1 MAAILAVV
9 VALRRSR
16 VPVIAGRALC
26 VIAAA
31 PVVALT
37 GIAGAPAGA
46 AVAAGVCSL
55 LLVTALTAAWEH
67 IGRGRRGTVLAAFSL
82 GVAGSLPIGFGITAL
97 ILELSATVS
106 IGRPG
111 TAAAAVQAATRVL
124 ISAGNAEQ
132 HRYPSVLGTV
142 AAVVSLIAAVVPGTV
157 ATWVLAALNSTA
169 ITEPI
174 GAAAIRSNA
183 GDWSGGYIV
192 VAFVIVA
199 AGVWAFATLQGWSL
213 VTAPPTE
220 DRPSAPAVRAVG
232 VRIARRLRPA
242 AVRGNSWLRQTDDW
256 LVVQPQ
262 LVVVLGGAILAI
274 LLFQLIH

>member
-1 MAAILAVV
+1 M
-9 VALRRSR
+9 
-16 VPVIAGRALC
+16 
-26 VIAAA
+26 
-31 PVVALT
+31 
-37 GIAGAPAGA
+37 
-46 AVAAGVCSL
+46 
-55 LLVTALTAAWEH
+55 
-67 IGRGRRGTVLAAFSL
+67 
-82 GVAGSLPIGFGITAL
+82 
-97 ILELSATVS
+97 
-106 IGRPG
+106 
-111 TAAAAVQAATRVL
+111 
-124 ISAGNAEQ
+124 
-132 HRYPSVLGTV
+132 LGTV

-274 LLFQLIH
+274 LLFQLVH